1 MLLAGD
7 LDDDQ
12 ARSHSPFKGVAGKQ
26 TFFEQP
32 DNEKEYSQDDM
43 SLKNQRNYD
52 NFHFDEEPYVPVAVA
67 QKHISLM
74 EADMRR
80 MKDNYGKTMKDLE
93 AGYIRLEEKTRDI
106 YKRTLGAW
114 RGKAKTKIRQF
125 QDALKKSIDERN
137 EIETNLKERLRKQR
151 IEKERLEK
159 EKAFLLSEN
168 QVGKEQIQEKAR
180 LLDEIKASY
189 THEIT
194 DKEQVIDQR
203 EEQINKLKD
212 EHDQEKIKFEQEK
225 EELAEEHKNEIS
237 EIKKQLDDE
246 ITKKEELEEKLHDM
260 ESQLAA
266 AMVAVPI
273 ARQSTT
279 KLVDH
284 KAANQKN
291 MFDDNDSDNSDIQS
305 LTEVKKAKGE
315 SKTLVNIVPV
325 AAAYTGDSYET
336 KELLERID
344 ALEKDKAQMQE
355 DKIDLAKAVTNLNEL
370 LKESRSQL
378 KIQQTQINDAERQG
392 AEILPV
398 EVAEER
404 TKVALKKTKTLKKKK
419 TRIRDAEVEE
429 EEDDVFK
436 DDKELKK
443 MVENLVPEEQREDA
457 VAEAKAAMLVHNSK
471 NEDLEKIIKNISK
484 ENDMLKKSLQELK
497 RRGED
502 SDGATLDTLQEENR
516 ALINQ
521 IKNLKKQ
528 NAEVER
534 SNSQMQQRLPT
545 VNENH
550 DEDGSDVE
558 VNHGDGSLAVGA
570 AVVNAGPCKN

>member
-43 SLKNQRNYD
+43 SLKNKRNYD
-52 NFHFDEEPYVPVAVA
+52 NFQFDEEPYVPVAVA

>member
-7 LDDDQ
+7 LDDDL

-43 SLKNQRNYD
+43 SLKNQRNYE
-52 NFHFDEEPYVPVAVA
+52 NFQFDEEPYVPVAVA

-137 EIETNLKERLRKQR
+137 EIEVNLKERLRKQR

-168 QVGKEQIQEKAR
+168 QVGKDQIQEKAR

-203 EEQINKLKD
+203 EEQINILKD
-212 EHDQEKIKFEQEK
+212 EHEQEKVKFEQEK
-225 EELAEEHKNEIS
+225 EQITEEHKNEIS
-237 EIKKQLDDE
+237 EIKKLLDDE
-246 ITKKEELEEKLHDM
+246 ITKKEEIEERFHDM
-260 ESQLAA
+260 ENQLAK
-266 AMVAVPI
+266 AMVAAPI
-273 ARQSTT
+273 VRQSTN
-279 KLVDH
+279 KLPQKVASH
-284 KAANQKN
+284 KNI
-291 MFDDNDSDNSDIQS
+291 FDDNDSDNSEIQS
-305 LTEVKKAKGE
+305 LTEVKHAKGE
-315 SKTLVNIVPV
+315 SATLLNIVPV

-392 AEILPV
+392 AEILPA

-404 TKVALKKTKTLKKKK
+404 TKVALKKSKSLKKKK

-429 EEDDVFK
+429 EDEDDVFK

-443 MVENLVPEEQREDA
+443 MVDNLVPEEQREDA
-457 VAEAKAAMLVHNSK
+457 VAEAKAVMLVHNSK
-471 NEDLEKIIKNISK
+471 SEDLEKIIKKISK

-502 SDGATLDTLQEENR
+502 SDGATLDTLQEENK

-521 IKNLKKQ
+521 IKGLKKQ

-534 SNSQMQQRLPT
+534 TNSQMQQRLPT
-545 VNENH
+545 VNENN
-550 DEDGSDVE
+550 DEEGSDVE
-558 VNHGDGSLAVGA
+558 VNHEKGPLAVGA
-570 AVVNAGPCKN
+570 VVANAGPCKN